1 MRFRTLTTLA
11 ATAAVALAGVAA
23 TASCALADSPPAYDY
38 AVLQIRTHSGFA
50 LDVAGASKG
59 DGTPVI
65 QWTPNFQDNQRWR
78 FVPINGHHQIRSV
91 NSNKCLTASALSGP
105 SLVVQWVCNPSRLNQ
120 QWDVEPGSFSSD
132 VLNDLTIRSAASGLP
147 LTAST
152 ESSVPGRQLSVKNS
166 LLGDDPGQIFDFTT
180 SVR

>member
-23 TASCALADSPPAYDY
+23 TASSALADSPPAYDY
-38 AVLQIRTHSGFA
+38 AVLQIKTHSGFA
-50 LDVAGASKG
+50 LDVAGASRG

-91 NSNKCLTASALSGP
+91 NSNKCLTASRADGP
-105 SLVVQWVCNPSRLNQ
+105 SPVVQWVCSPSRLDQ
-120 QWDVEPGSFSSD
+120 QWDVEPGTMSSD
-132 VLNDLTIRSAASGLP
+132 TLNDLVIRSASSHLP
-147 LTAST
+147 LFASAYPA
-152 ESSVPGRQLSVKNS
+152 VRGAQLSVFES
-166 LLGDDPGQIFDFTT
+166 RLGDDPGQLFDFTT